1 MDQSYW
7 FPRRFIWVSSSVV
20 TMRLRTPPTSTICHT
35 SCILIS
41 EVTIARR
48 AAGTAGGE
56 VGEDERVMTV
66 HKLSAGDGYAYYTS
80 EVASA
85 DELRAGNRE
94 LGDYYTVEGMP
105 PGQWVGHSEQLLGVS
120 GEVTEAHMKALFGE
134 GLHPET
140 ARIIAD
146 GGTTEDVKLGQKY
159 HQYGA
164 ANTEMTRRIDEEV
177 ARFRRTSGLAWSG
190 PENADKVLPKEA
202 MHDIRSRVGG
212 ELFRESHGRNARSNE
227 ELARYVTAQTTP
239 PKQTVAGYD
248 LVFSPAKSV
257 SLLWALGGDEARKA
271 VETAHNEAIQETIT
285 FLEENA
291 LYTRRGKNGV
301 RQIDVKEGLVATQ
314 FRHYDSRSG
323 DAQLHDHVVIANKVQ
338 GVDGKWSS
346 IDGRTLYKMNVAASE
361 TYNAKVIEKVC
372 VSLGV
377 STVARSTGGAEPV
390 YEVAGIDLDSI
401 HRASSR
407 RTNIAGAIN
416 RLEAGFT
423 DKHGYAPSDKQK
435 IALAQQATLE
445 TRPEKKSARR
455 LSDLVEEWRH
465 DYSTGLD
472 GGMGMPVGPALLE
485 HVRAAGPRTPDGT
498 QAIPGVAD
506 LNVHEH
512 ARQIVHELSTKRASW
527 GRNHV
532 IAQTRRHLKEAFPGQ
547 VIADATVDKVTR
559 AVTGT
564 HSLQVTPEAITPR
577 LREFLRADG
586 SSQFQQ
592 ADSALFTSHQVL
604 NAEHRVLAA
613 GQKTVIPA
621 VSMERFDAVV
631 ARHTEALA
639 RSGGPALSTGQVDL
653 ARAFATDEKLLTIG
667 IGPAGTGKTTSLS
680 LAAAA
685 VGESGGRVIGLAPT
699 AAAAA
704 VMSRDLGTE
713 ATTIDAFLATHRN
726 QQQNQQTQQSNGA
739 DIRSSFSNPAFMS
752 VSNLRAG
759 DVIVVDEAGMVT
771 TPKLAH
777 VVAVAARNGAVVR
790 AIGDD
795 RQLGAIGSGGA
806 LRLLNNEVGA
816 ARLEEVHRFR
826 TQGESEASLALR
838 EPPAVGADTPF
849 HWYLEN
855 KRVTAGTTEAMTQ
868 DALAAWMADT
878 QAGKTSLLIATDN
891 QAVTDLNA
899 RAQAARIAIGD
910 LTDGVDPITET
921 TPSVVLRDGLRAYA
935 GDTVVT
941 RKNDRT
947 LQVNQGKDFVKNNDV
962 WTVEKVTTDPATD
975 TAAGSDGQRVALR
988 HTGHRGRITVDAGY
1002 LHDHGQLGYAATV
1015 HRAQGATV
1023 DTAHA
1028 VVDERT
1034 DRAGAYVA
1042 ATRGRETNRLYV
1054 ALGDDNDQAVTCDSV
1069 LSTITANYDRT
1080 LSAHEAV
1087 RLEAVRTGD
1096 VATLAGVYNEVEKA
1110 AWDAKTRSIAASVM
1124 GQRTAAQFTSHEAWG
1139 AVATHLRAAEA
1150 QGLDPAVLLA
1160 QAAGVSPYSNGNGN
1174 ARNTADTGHLRGFDG
1189 SQDPTAVLA
1198 YRLEQRI
1205 DAAHSLLAN
1214 ADQRPLGA
1222 VSDEH
1227 LQRLAQ
1233 QVTKHAAGN
1242 ELPRRSPGEAPMET
1256 GLDTGWAARPFA
1268 LMRTD
1273 KLTDARAGAL
1283 QQVRSIDPTQPIDAS
1298 TRHVQN
1304 NAQWTVQAMTVELK
1318 RRQDLSPT
1326 QAAIE
1331 RTARGED
1338 PRTTHQVTI
1347 DDAIR
1352 YEQQFRAVALPQARD
1367 TSNGSNG
1374 GIKLAA
1380 VAMVSDDLAPSV
1392 LLRDELV
1399 PASYRAELD
1408 RLRAHLGQ
1416 KVMVRGAELAEE
1428 KPAWTNALGPVPG
1441 KDAKAAEWHRIAA
1454 ETEAYRNRY
1463 NIGGHETALI
1473 PKQYRDDPTAQRLIE
1488 RATAL
1493 HKHSE
1498 LTTVPARTTTQ
1509 IRQGADEAAI
1519 TDRMTTEQGA
1529 ARRVIDR
1536 MRAERAAASDPLPA
1550 PQQREARIVDAA
1562 RVEPMVQQTDD
1573 VSAAVARAITR
1584 HRAETEAAA
1593 GTATP
1598 AVAKADGDPAR
1609 TAHDQNTKEPDV
1621 NESKDAARST
1631 NRSSWWGKKTEE
1643 AVQRKKAAPE
1653 KPSAKSAQE
1662 AASAAR
1668 KAAEAA
1674 DRGRGRS
1681 L

>member
-20 TMRLRTPPTSTICHT
+20 TMRFRTPPTSTICHT
-35 SCILIS
+35 SCTHVS
-41 EVTIARR
+41 EVDNRVPARENR
-48 AAGTAGGE
+48 A
-56 VGEDERVMTV
+56 VMTV

-80 EVASA
+80 EVASG
-85 DELRAGNRE
+85 DELRAGGRE
-94 LGDYYTVEGMP
+94 LGDYYTVDGMP
-105 PGQWVGHSEQLLGVS
+105 PGQWVGHSKALLEVE
-120 GEVTEAHMKALFGE
+120 GEVTEAQMKALFGE
-134 GLHPET
+134 GIKPNAAQIL
-140 ARIIAD
+140 AD
-146 GGTTEDVKLGQKY
+146 GGTQADVALGRKY
-159 HQYGA
+159 LQFGA

-177 ARFRRTSGLAWSG
+177 GRFRRTSGPAWSG
-190 PENADKVLPKEA
+190 PENADKALPTEV
-202 MHDIRSRVGG
+202 MHKIRSRVGG

-227 ELARYVTAQTTP
+227 ELARYVTAQTA
-239 PKQTVAGYD
+239 PKQQTVAGYD

-271 VETAHNEAIQETIT
+271 VEAAHNEAIAETIT
-285 FLEENA
+285 FLEKNA
-291 LYTRRGKNGV
+291 VYTRRGPQGV

-314 FRHYDSRSG
+314 FRHYDSRAG
-323 DAQLHDHVVIANKVQ
+323 DPQLHDHVVIANKVQ
-338 GVDGKWSS
+338 GADGKWSS
-346 IDGRTLYKMNVAASE
+346 LDGRTLYKMNVAASE

-372 VSLGV
+372 ASLGV
-377 STVARSTGGAEPV
+377 STVARATGGGEPV
-390 YEVAGIDLDSI
+390 YEVAGIDLDAI

-416 RLEAGFT
+416 RLESEFS

-455 LSDLVEEWRH
+455 LSELVEEWQK

-472 GGMGMPVGPALLE
+472 GGMGMPVGSALLE
-485 HVRAAGPRTPDGT
+485 HVRSAGISATTGTSAGPS
-498 QAIPGVAD
+498 VAD
-506 LNVHEH
+506 VDVHEH
-512 ARQIVHELSTKRASW
+512 ARDIVHELSAKRASW

-547 VIADATVDKVTR
+547 TITDETVEKVTR
-559 AVTGT
+559 SVIGT

-592 ADSALFTSHQVL
+592 ADTALFTSHEVL
-604 NAEHRVLAA
+604 NAEHRILAA
-613 GQKTVIPA
+613 GQKSVIPA
-621 VSMERFDAVV
+621 VSMERFDAVL
-631 ARHTEALA
+631 AQHTEAA
-639 RSGGPALSTGQVDL
+639 AKAGKASLSQGQIDL
-653 ARAFATDEKLLTIG
+653 ARVFATDEKLLTLG

-680 LAAAA
+680 LAAGA
-685 VGESGGRVIGLAPT
+685 VRDSGGRVIGLAPT

-704 VMSRDLGTE
+704 VMSADLGAE

-726 QQQNQQTQQSNGA
+726 QQAGTSA
-739 DIRSSFSNPAFMS
+739 STEAFA
-752 VSNLRAG
+752 LGAG
-759 DVIVVDEAGMVT
+759 DVIIIDEAGMVT
-771 TPKLAH
+771 TPKLAD

-816 ARLEEVHRFR
+816 VRLEEVHRFR
-826 TQGESEASLALR
+826 TEGESEASLALR
-838 EPPAVGADTPF
+838 EPPAAGVDAPF

-868 DALAAWMADT
+868 DALGAWMADT
-878 QAGKTSLLIATDN
+878 QAGKTSLLVATDN
-891 QAVTDLNA
+891 ATVTDLNA
-899 RAQAARIAIGD
+899 RAQVARIATGD
-910 LTDGVDPITET
+910 LTDGAGPITDS

-947 LQVNQGKDFVKNNDV
+947 LQLNQGKDFVKNNDV
-962 WTVEKVTTDPATD
+962 WTVEKVTADPATNTATD
-975 TAAGSDGQRVALR
+975 AAAGEERQRITLR
-988 HTGHRGRITVDAGY
+988 HAGHRGRITVDAEY
-1002 LHDHGQLGYAATV
+1002 LHEHGQLGYAATV

-1028 VVDERT
+1028 VLDERT

-1054 ALGDDNDQAVTCDSV
+1054 ALGDDNDQTVTRDSV

-1087 RLEAVRTGD
+1087 RTEAVRTGD
-1096 VATLAGVYNEVEKA
+1096 VATLAGVYNEVENA
-1110 AWDAKTRSIAASVM
+1110 AWEAKTRTIAAEVI
-1124 GQRTAAQFTSHEAWG
+1124 GPRTAVQFTSHEAWG
-1139 AVATHLRAAEA
+1139 AVATHLRSAEA
-1150 QGLDPAVLLA
+1150 QGLDPAALLA
-1160 QAAGVSPYSNGNGN
+1160 QAAGVSRDSTGRGQH
-1174 ARNTADTGHLRGFDG
+1174 ADTGHLRGFDG
-1189 SQDPTAVLA
+1189 AQDPAAVLA

-1227 LQRLAQ
+1227 LARLAQ
-1233 QVTKHAAGN
+1233 QATKHAAGT
-1242 ELPRRSPGEAPMET
+1242 ELPRRSPGEVPM
-1256 GLDTGWAARPFA
+1256 DTQWAARPFA

-1273 KLTDARAGAL
+1273 KLTDARTDAL
-1283 QQVRSIDPTQPIDAS
+1283 QKVQGIDPTQPVDAS
-1298 TRHVQN
+1298 TRK
-1304 NAQWTVQAMTVELK
+1304 AQWTVQAMTVELE

-1338 PRTTHQVTI
+1338 PRTAHQVTI
-1347 DDAIR
+1347 GDAIR
-1352 YEQQFRAVALPQARD
+1352 YEQQLRSVALPQVNNAINAGNASKTRNA
-1367 TSNGSNG
+1367 S
-1374 GIKLAA
+1374 IPRIAA
-1380 VAMVSDDLAPSV
+1380 VSVSDDLAPSV

-1399 PASYRAELD
+1399 PASYRTELD
-1408 RLRAHLGQ
+1408 RLRAHLEQ
-1416 KVMVRGAELAEE
+1416 RVMVRGSQLAEE
-1428 KPAWTNALGPVPG
+1428 KPEWTDALGPVPG

-1463 NIGGHETALI
+1463 NLGTHETAFI

-1498 LTTVPARTTTQ
+1498 LTTVAPKTATQ
-1509 IRQGADEAAI
+1509 IQQGANEAAI
-1519 TDRMTTEQGA
+1519 ADRMAIEQAA

-1550 PQQREARIVDAA
+1550 PQQREARIVDAVQA
-1562 RVEPMVQQTDD
+1562 EPAPPQGDD
-1573 VSAAVARAITR
+1573 TSAAVARVLAR
-1584 HRAETEAAA
+1584 HRAQAGAVSGEPPTDTKDQGQKESTVSEKNSAASRGTNAGAGFSQRQAELIESRKATAVERQARQVAA
-1593 GTATP
+1593 G
-1598 AVAKADGDPAR
+1598 K
-1609 TAHDQNTKEPDV
+1609 
-1621 NESKDAARST
+1621 KDAA
-1631 NRSSWWGKKTEE
+1631 
-1643 AVQRKKAAPE
+1643 
-1653 KPSAKSAQE
+1653 
-1662 AASAAR
+1662 AASRRASQT
-1668 KAAEAA
+1668 KT
-1674 DRGRGRS
+1674 DNGRS

>member
-1 MDQSYW
+1 
-7 FPRRFIWVSSSVV
+7 
-20 TMRLRTPPTSTICHT
+20 
-35 SCILIS
+35 
-41 EVTIARR
+41 
-48 AAGTAGGE
+48 
-56 VGEDERVMTV
+56 MTV

-85 DELRAGNRE
+85 DELRAGDRE

-120 GEVTEAHMKALFGE
+120 GEVTEAQMKALFGE
-134 GLHPET
+134 GLHPE
-140 ARIIAD
+140 AASILAA
-146 GGTTEDVKLGQKY
+146 GGTTEQIKLGQKY

-177 ARFRRTSGLAWSG
+177 ARFRRTSGPAWSG
-190 PENADKVLPKEA
+190 SENADKALPTEV
-202 MHDIRSRVGG
+202 MHEIRFRVGG
-212 ELFRESHGRNARSNE
+212 ELFRASHGRNARSNE

-239 PKQTVAGYD
+239 SKQTVAGYD

-257 SLLWALGGDEARKA
+257 SLLWALGGDEARQS
-271 VETAHNEAIQETIT
+271 VETAHNEAIAETIT
-285 FLEENA
+285 FLEQNA

-301 RQIDVKEGLVATQ
+301 RQIDVDGGVVATQ
-314 FRHYDSRSG
+314 FRHYDSRAG
-323 DAQLHDHVVIANKVQ
+323 DPQLHDHVVIANKVR

-346 IDGRTLYKMNVAASE
+346 VDGRTLYKMGVAASE

-372 VSLGV
+372 ASLGV
-377 STVARSTGGAEPV
+377 STVARATGGGEPV
-390 YEVAGIDLDSI
+390 YEVAGIDLDAI

-407 RTNIAGAIN
+407 RSNIAGAIS
-416 RLEAGFT
+416 RLEGEFT

-455 LSDLVEEWRH
+455 LSQLVEEWQK

-472 GGMGMPVGPALLE
+472 GEMGMPVGPALLE
-485 HVRAAGPRTPDGT
+485 HVRSAGITASTGAPAGPS
-498 QAIPGVAD
+498 VAD

-512 ARQIVHELSTKRASW
+512 ARQIVHELSAKRASW

-547 VIADATVDKVTR
+547 AITDETVEKVTR
-559 AVTGT
+559 SVTGAQ
-564 HSLQVTPEAITPR
+564 SLRVTPEAITPR
-577 LREFLRADG
+577 LREFQRADG
-586 SSQFQQ
+586 SSQFSR
-592 ADSALFTSHQVL
+592 ADSALFTSHEVL
-604 NAEHRVLAA
+604 NAEHRILAA

-621 VSMERFDAVV
+621 VSAERFERVLAKHADA
-631 ARHTEALA
+631 AAKA
-639 RSGGPALSTGQVDL
+639 GKPSLSQGQIDL
-653 ARAFATDEKLLTIG
+653 ARTFATDEKLLTLG

-680 LAAAA
+680 LAADA
-685 VGESGGRVIGLAPT
+685 VRDTGGRVIGLAPT

-704 VMSRDLGTE
+704 VMSADLGAE

-726 QQQNQQTQQSNGA
+726 QQAGTSATAGA
-739 DIRSSFSNPAFMS
+739 FA
-752 VSNLRAG
+752 LGAG
-759 DVIVVDEAGMVT
+759 DVIIVDEAGMVT
-771 TPKLAH
+771 TPKLAD
-777 VVAVAARNGAVVR
+777 VVAVAVRNGAVVR

-816 ARLEEVHRFR
+816 VRLEEVHRFR
-826 TQGESEASLALR
+826 TDGESEASLALR
-838 EPPAVGADTPF
+838 EPPAAGADTPF

-891 QAVTDLNA
+891 ATVTDLNA
-899 RAQAARIAIGD
+899 RAQAARIATGD
-910 LTDGVDPITET
+910 LTAHTAGGAGPITEA

-962 WTVEKVTTDPATD
+962 WTVEQVTADLATNTAPD
-975 TAAGSDGQRVALR
+975 AAAGQERQRITLR
-988 HTGHRGRITVDAGY
+988 HAGHRGRITVDADY
-1002 LHDHGQLGYAATV
+1002 LHEHGQLGYAATV

-1028 VVDERT
+1028 ILDERT

-1054 ALGDDNDQAVTCDSV
+1054 ALGDNNDQAVTRDSV

-1096 VATLAGVYNEVEKA
+1096 VATLAGVYNEVENA
-1110 AWDAKTRSIAASVM
+1110 AWEAKTRTIAAEVI
-1124 GQRTAAQFTSHEAWG
+1124 GPRTAVQFTSHEAWG

-1150 QGLDPAVLLA
+1150 QGLDPAALLA
-1160 QAAGVSPYSNGNGN
+1160 QAAGVTRDSTGRGQH
-1174 ARNTADTGHLRGFDG
+1174 ADTGHLRGFDG
-1189 SQDPTAVLA
+1189 AQDPAAVLA

-1205 DAAHSLLAN
+1205 DAAHTLLAN
-1214 ADQRPLGA
+1214 ADHRPLGA

-1227 LQRLAQ
+1227 LARLANQ
-1233 QVTKHAAGN
+1233 ATKHAAGT
-1242 ELPRRSPGEAPMET
+1242 ELPRRSPGEVPM
-1256 GLDTGWAARPFA
+1256 DTRWAARPFA

-1273 KLTDARAGAL
+1273 KLTDAHTDAL
-1283 QQVRSIDPTQPIDAS
+1283 QRMRAVDPTQPVDAT
-1298 TRHVQN
+1298 TRK
-1304 NAQWTVQAMTVELK
+1304 AQWTVQAMTVELE

-1338 PRTTHQVTI
+1338 TRTVHQVTI
-1347 DDAIR
+1347 GEAIR
-1352 YEQQFRAVALPQARD
+1352 YEQQLRSVALPQASTASN
-1367 TSNGSNG
+1367 TSTRPAAAGTVSN
-1374 GIKLAA
+1374 
-1380 VAMVSDDLAPSV
+1380 DLAPSM

-1399 PASYRAELD
+1399 PASYRTELD
-1408 RLRAHLGQ
+1408 RLRTHLEQ
-1416 KVMVRGAELAEE
+1416 RVMVRGAQLAEE

-1441 KDAKAAEWHRIAA
+1441 KEAKAAEWHRIAA
-1454 ETEAYRNRY
+1454 ETEAYRTQY
-1463 NIGGHETALI
+1463 NIGTHETTLI
-1473 PKQYRDDPTAQRLIE
+1473 PKQYRDDPTAQRLTE

-1498 LTTVPARTTTQ
+1498 LTTATPRTATQ
-1509 IRQGADEAAI
+1509 IQQAADEAAI
-1519 TDRMTTEQGA
+1519 VDRMTTEQAA

-1536 MRAERAAASDPLPA
+1536 LRAERAAASDPLPA
-1550 PQQREARIVDAA
+1550 PQQREARIVDAVQSDDRPKQSESMAAAIA
-1562 RVEPMVQQTDD
+1562 R
-1573 VSAAVARAITR
+1573 AVAR
-1584 HRAETEAAA
+1584 HRAPTDGTEHAVSEPATDLKKQSSNEPTNGET
-1593 GTATP
+1593 
-1598 AVAKADGDPAR
+1598 
-1609 TAHDQNTKEPDV
+1609 
-1621 NESKDAARST
+1621 KDAAR
-1631 NRSSWWGKKTEE
+1631 
-1643 AVQRKKAAPE
+1643 APE
-1653 KPSAKSAQE
+1653 RTSGWSTRQVEVIRRRREAAASSAPRRKASKE
-1662 AASAAR
+1662 ASAAAR
-1668 KAAEAA
+1668 HAQESQ
-1674 DRGRGRS
+1674 GRDEGRTRQ
-1681 L
+1681 

>member
-1 MDQSYW
+1 
-7 FPRRFIWVSSSVV
+7 
-20 TMRLRTPPTSTICHT
+20 
-35 SCILIS
+35 
-41 EVTIARR
+41 
-48 AAGTAGGE
+48 
-56 VGEDERVMTV
+56 MTV

-85 DELRAGNRE
+85 DELRAGGRE

-105 PGQWVGHSEQLLGVS
+105 PGQWVGHSEQLLGVT
-120 GEVTEAHMKALFGE
+120 GEVTEAQMKALFGE
-134 GLHPET
+134 GLHPE
-140 ARIIAD
+140 AASILAA
-146 GGTTEDVKLGQKY
+146 GGSANDVKLGQKY

-164 ANTEMTRRIDEEV
+164 ADTTMTRRIDEEV
-177 ARFRRTSGLAWSG
+177 ARFRRTSGPAWSG
-190 PENADKVLPKEA
+190 PENADKAPPIEA
-202 MHDIRSRVGG
+202 MHEIRSRIGG
-212 ELFRESHGRNARSNE
+212 ELFRDSHGRNARSNE
-227 ELARYVTAQTTP
+227 ELARYVTTQTTP
-239 PKQTVAGYD
+239 SKQTVAGYD

-271 VETAHNEAIQETIT
+271 VEAAHNEAIKETIT
-285 FLEENA
+285 FLENNA
-291 LYTRRGKNGV
+291 TYTRRGKNGV
-301 RQIDVKEGLVATQ
+301 RQIDVDGGLVATQ
-314 FRHYDSRSG
+314 FRHYDSRAG
-323 DAQLHDHVVIANKVQ
+323 DPQLHDHVVIANKVM

-346 IDGRTLYKMNVAASE
+346 LDGRTLYKMGVAASE

-372 VSLGV
+372 ASLGV
-377 STVARSTGGAEPV
+377 STVARSTGSGEPV
-390 YEVAGIDLDSI
+390 YEVAGIDLESI

-416 RLEAGFT
+416 RLETEFT
-423 DKHGYAPSDKQK
+423 SRHGYAPSDKQK

-455 LSDLVEEWRH
+455 LSELVDEWQK
-465 DYSTGLD
+465 DYSSE
-472 GGMGMPVGPALLE
+472 MGMPVGPTLLE
-485 HVRAAGPRTPDGT
+485 HVRSAGLGASAGPS
-498 QAIPGVAD
+498 IAD

-512 ARQIVHELSTKRASW
+512 ARQIVHELSAKRASW
-527 GRNHV
+527 GRNYV

-547 VIADATVDKVTR
+547 SITDETVEKVTR
-559 AVTGT
+559 SVTGT
-564 HSLQVTPEAITPR
+564 HSLQVTPEAITPS
-577 LREFLRADG
+577 LREFQRTDG
-586 SSQFQQ
+586 TSQFQQ
-592 ADSALFTSHQVL
+592 ADSALFTSHEVL
-604 NAEHRVLAA
+604 NAEHRILAA

-621 VSMERFDAVV
+621 VSMERFDAVL
-631 ARHTEALA
+631 AKHTEAA
-639 RSGGPALSTGQVDL
+639 AKAGGPALSQGQIDL
-653 ARAFATDEKLLTIG
+653 ARAFATDEKLLTLG

-680 LAAAA
+680 LAADT
-685 VGESGGRVIGLAPT
+685 VRDTGGRVIGLAPT

-704 VMSRDLGTE
+704 VMSGDLGTE

-726 QQQNQQTQQSNGA
+726 QQQNQQDNGA
-739 DIRSSFSNPAFMS
+739 GARSSSINPSFI
-752 VSNLRAG
+752 LGAG
-759 DVIVVDEAGMVT
+759 DVIIVDEAGMVT
-771 TPKLAH
+771 TPKLAE
-777 VVAVAARNGAVVR
+777 VVAVAARNGAVIR

-816 ARLEEVHRFR
+816 VRLEEVHRFR
-826 TQGESEASLALR
+826 TEGESEASLALR
-838 EPPAVGADTPF
+838 EPPAAGVDTPF

-891 QAVTDLNA
+891 ATVTDLNA
-899 RAQAARIAIGD
+899 RAQAARIATGD
-910 LTDGVDPITET
+910 LTDGIGPITET

-935 GDTVVT
+935 GDTAVT

-962 WTVEKVTTDPATD
+962 WTIEKVTADPATD
-975 TAAGSDGQRVALR
+975 AAAGQERQRITLR
-988 HTGHRGRITVDAGY
+988 HAGHRGRITVDADY
-1002 LHDHGQLGYAATV
+1002 LHEHGQLGYAATV

-1028 VVDERT
+1028 ILDERT

-1054 ALGDDNDQAVTCDSV
+1054 ALGDDNDQAVTRDSV

-1087 RLEAVRTGD
+1087 RIEAVRTGD

-1110 AWDAKTRSIAASVM
+1110 AWEAKTRTIAASVL
-1124 GQRTAAQFTSHEAWG
+1124 GPRTAVQFTSHEAWG
-1139 AVATHLRAAEA
+1139 AVTTHLRTAES
-1150 QGLDPAVLLA
+1150 QGLDPASLLA
-1160 QAAGVSPYSNGNGN
+1160 QAAGVTRDSTGRGQH
-1174 ARNTADTGHLRGFDG
+1174 ADTGHLPGFDG
-1189 SQDPTAVLA
+1189 AQDPAAVLA

-1205 DAAHSLLAN
+1205 DAAHRLLAN

-1227 LQRLAQ
+1227 LTRLAQ
-1233 QVTKHAAGN
+1233 QATQHAAGTG
-1242 ELPRRSPGEAPMET
+1242 LPRRSPGEMPM
-1256 GLDTGWAARPFA
+1256 DTQWAARPFA

-1273 KLTDARAGAL
+1273 KLADARTDAL
-1283 QQVRSIDPTQPIDAS
+1283 QKVQAIDPNQPVDAS
-1298 TRHVQN
+1298 TRK
-1304 NAQWTVQAMTVELK
+1304 AQWTVQAMTVELE

-1326 QAAIE
+1326 QATIE
-1331 RTARGED
+1331 RTARGEE
-1338 PRTTHQVTI
+1338 PRTAHQVTI
-1347 DDAIR
+1347 GDAIR
-1352 YEQQFRAVALPQARD
+1352 NEQQLRSVALPQAS
-1367 TSNGSNG
+1367 TASNASMRP
-1374 GIKLAA
+1374 AA
-1380 VAMVSDDLAPSV
+1380 TPSVSDDLAPSV
-1392 LLRDELV
+1392 LVRDELV
-1399 PASYRAELD
+1399 PSSYRTELD

-1416 KVMVRGAELAEE
+1416 RVMIRGAQLAEE

-1463 NIGGHETALI
+1463 NIGTHEAALI

-1498 LTTVPARTTTQ
+1498 LTTVAPRTATQ
-1509 IRQGADEAAI
+1509 IQQGTDEAAI
-1519 TDRMTTEQGA
+1519 TDRMTTDQAA

-1536 MRAERAAASDPLPA
+1536 MRAERAAASDTLPA
-1550 PQQREARIVDAA
+1550 PQQREARIVDALQA
-1562 RVEPMVQQTDD
+1562 ESAPQQGDD
-1573 VSAAVARAITR
+1573 MSAAVARVLTR
-1584 HRAETEAAA
+1584 HRAQAAA
-1593 GTATP
+1593 AADTAKPQTP
-1598 AVAKADGDPAR
+1598 KVDGNSAR
-1609 TAHDQNTKEPDV
+1609 GPQDQNTKQPHV
-1621 NESKDAARST
+1621 NETKDATHST
-1631 NRSSWWGKKTEE
+1631 NRNSGWGKKAEE
-1643 AVQRKKAAPE
+1643 AVQRKKAASE
-1653 KPSAKSAQE
+1653 KPTTKSAQKE

-1674 DRGRGRS
+1674 DRSRGRS